1 MHTERK
7 TVVSEFG
14 DSFCLTYASIT
25 LSLSDAITNLP
36 SPTSAGDLPAT
47 ATSNSAPASAS
58 VETTGASASAS
69 ATEAAAATTV
79 TSEDAAAT
87 TGGAHSNVVGLQA
100 LLGAAGLGIA
110 AVL

>member
-1 MHTERK
+1 MHTKRK

-58 VETTGASASAS
+58 VETTGASASA
-69 ATEAAAATTV
+69 TESAAATTV
-79 TSEDAAAT
+79 TSEDAVAT

-100 LLGAAGLGIA
+100 LLGAAALGIA